1 MAHWPLDCNIVFA
14 SDPWGIYFSS
24 RGGLDGILTYVL
36 AALDDGNR
44 PDRSSIGGHMHLT
57 RKHLFLAAAIGTY
70 ILVHTP
76 NASPDQFTVPV
87 IYYTLP
93 NGLRVVLS
101 ADHTAPTVVTAV
113 YYRIGFR
120 IEPKDRTG
128 FAHLFEHMM
137 FQGSQNLGKME
148 FIRLVQQ
155 NGGILNGSTRFDFT
169 NYFELLPANKL
180 ETALWAEAD
189 RMKGLAITDEN
200 LKNQQGVVGNEVKVN
215 VLNQPY
221 GGFPWLWIPQYANT
235 NWYNSHNFYGELK
248 DIEAATLD
256 EVQRFFKTYYAPNN
270 AALALVGDFEPETAQ
285 TLVEKYFGPIPKSDV
300 PAAPDLTEPRQE
312 KEIRATR
319 KDALANRPALAFG
332 YHMPSRNTP
341 QYYAMGL
348 LDQML
353 TQGDDSFFYQE
364 LVKRHG
370 YTGEISGGIN
380 VDLGAMFDYDGPMLW
395 TTYLTHDPGV
405 TADQIM
411 ASVDS
416 VISSLQS
423 KPVEQ
428 KLLDRNLTK
437 MRSYIYDSMVRFGGF
452 GRANMLACFALFDND
467 PSEINALES
476 NFRKVTPE
484 VIQETAREYLRK
496 TNRTVLVLEPGAT
509 KAAAASAGGE
519 R

>member
-1 MAHWPLDCNIVFA
+1 MYRRIIRIKCLF
-14 SDPWGIYFSS
+14 F
-24 RGGLDGILTYVL
+24 
-36 AALDDGNR
+36 AAL
-44 PDRSSIGGHMHLT
+44 IGSGVPL
-57 RKHLFLAAAIGTY
+57 RAQNAAPSG
-70 ILVHTP
+70 
-76 NASPDQFTVPV
+76 FTVPV
-87 IYYTLP
+87 VYYRLP

-101 ADHTAPTVVTAV
+101 ADHTAPMVVTAL

-137 FQGSQNLGKME
+137 FQGSQNLGKMQ

-155 NGGILNGSTRFDFT
+155 NGGLLNGSTRFDFT

-248 DIEAATLD
+248 DIEAAQLE
-256 EVQRFFKTYYAPNN
+256 EVQKFFKTYYAPNN
-270 AALALVGDFEPETAQ
+270 AALAIVGDFEPEAAKV
-285 TLVEKYFGPIPKSDV
+285 LVEKYFGPIPKSEV
-300 PAAPDLTEPRQE
+300 PATPDLAEPRQE
-312 KEIRATR
+312 KEIKATR
-319 KDALANRPALAFG
+319 KDTLANRPALAFA
-332 YHMPSRNTP
+332 YHMPPRNTP

-348 LDQML
+348 LDQIL
-353 TQGDDSFFYQE
+353 TQGDDSLLYQE
-364 LVKRHG
+364 LVTRRG
-370 YTGEISGGIN
+370 YAGRISGGIN
-380 VDLGAMFDYDGPMLW
+380 VDLGDMFDYDGPMLW
-395 TTYLTHDPGV
+395 TTYLIHDPSV

-411 ASVDS
+411 TSVDS
-416 VISSLQS
+416 VIDSLQS
-423 KPVEQ
+423 KPAER

-437 MRSYIYDSMVRFGGF
+437 MRSYIYDSMTQFGGF
-452 GRANMLACFALFDND
+452 GRANVLACFALFDND
-467 PSEINALES
+467 PSRINALEA
-476 NFRKVTPE
+476 NFRSVTPE
-484 VIQETAREYLRK
+484 VIQATAREYLRK
-496 TNRTVLVLEPGAT
+496 TNRTVLVLEPGAG
-509 KAAAASAGGE
+509 KPAAAAGGGG